1 MIIKASLPLIT
12 LSFSLKD
19 KLISLMRLTLRLF
32 HRIKIFNLMRSH
44 QTFRTYKFTNITFL
58 NKIWSRYFIWKSNMR
73 KARQKKM
80 HAEDKILMMGY
91 LLMRKRRNYRQRK
104 QWPEKYFCFTILC
117 HLLSL
122 VVPPVVTWCTTRLSF
137 YKRFFLYYFIK
148 LNVYQI
154 LFVHSF
160 SMNCQK

>member
-1 MIIKASLPLIT
+1 MIIKASLPIIT

-73 KARQKKM
+73 KARQKKN
-80 HAEDKILMMGY
+80 ACRGQDINDGVFINEE
-91 LLMRKRRNYRQRK
+91 
-104 QWPEKYFCFTILC
+104 EKK
-117 HLLSL
+117 LSTEKAMAWEIFL
-122 VVPPVVTWCTTRLSF
+122 FYYSLSFVVTRCTTRCHLMYHSPV
-137 YKRFFLYYFIK
+137 FL
-148 LNVYQI
+148 
-154 LFVHSF
+154 
-160 SMNCQK
+160 